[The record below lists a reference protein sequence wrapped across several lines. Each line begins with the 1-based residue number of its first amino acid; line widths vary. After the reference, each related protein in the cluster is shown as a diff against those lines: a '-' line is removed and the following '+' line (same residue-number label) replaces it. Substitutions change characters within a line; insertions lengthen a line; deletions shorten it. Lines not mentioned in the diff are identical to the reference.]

1 VARLGRRPER
11 HGPVDRHRRRT
22 GDALRRTK
30 AVFLD
35 AGNTLL
41 SADPPVESVYGG
53 TFRRWGVASPDDA
66 VLAALHGTWGLVAA
80 RQARGEERWGG
91 EAGERGFWRSF
102 VQEVFSRVGGGVL
115 PEELLDELVA
125 HFHRQESW
133 SLYPEVL
140 EVLSA
145 LRERGLKLFVVSNW
159 DSTLPALLDRLDLTR
174 YFDGVVVSAL
184 VGASK
189 PAREIFEKALEAA
202 GVEAHEALHVG
213 DSPSEDYEGARAAG
227 LPALLLDRAG
237 VAEGGFESIRSLQEI
252 LPRVTP

>member
-1 VARLGRRPER
+1 
-11 HGPVDRHRRRT
+11 
-22 GDALRRTK
+22 
-30 AVFLD
+30 
-35 AGNTLL
+35 
-41 SADPPVESVYGG
+41 
-53 TFRRWGVASPDDA
+53 
-66 VLAALHGTWGLVAA
+66 VAA

-102 VQEVFSRVGGGVL
+102 VQEVFTRVGGGDL
-115 PEELLDELVA
+115 PEGLLDELVA

-140 EVLSA
+140 EVLEA

-189 PAREIFEKALEAA
+189 PAREIFETALLAA
-202 GVEAHEALHVG
+202 GVAAHEALHVG
-213 DSPSEDYEGARAAG
+213 DSPSEDTVGARNAG

-237 VAEGGFESIRSLQEI
+237 VARDGFESIRSLQEI
-252 LPRVTP
+252 LPRVVP